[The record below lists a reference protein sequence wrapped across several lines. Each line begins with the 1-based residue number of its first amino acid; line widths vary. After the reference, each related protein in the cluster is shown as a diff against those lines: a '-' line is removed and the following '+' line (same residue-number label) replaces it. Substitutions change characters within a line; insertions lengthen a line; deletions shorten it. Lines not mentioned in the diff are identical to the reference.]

1 MPVFTPLPTNNAQV
15 DMTLLINPKNVMMF
29 GKEQNEECSVPIR
42 EGSGIENVAVAYL
55 PYVYY
60 SLGFSEYKSS
70 F

>member
-1 MPVFTPLPTNNAQV
+1 MPVFTSLPTNDAQV